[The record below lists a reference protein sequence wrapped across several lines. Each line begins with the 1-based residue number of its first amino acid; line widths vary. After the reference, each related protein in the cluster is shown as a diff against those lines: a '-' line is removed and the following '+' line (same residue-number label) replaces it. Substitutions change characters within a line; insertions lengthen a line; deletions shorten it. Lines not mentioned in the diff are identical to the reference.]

1 VTSPF
6 SGPLAPRLSGKAVAR
21 QYQVAPGAGVAEAA
35 AWYGVSVEAM
45 AAAIADAQVLDAGA
59 PGHPVTATFGG
70 REVAIAPADT
80 LTTLAAALGAPSV
93 LALLAGVVLAPAGAG
108 LLRPGAQLGLGRA
121 STTPGATDS
130 FTTVAAYFE
139 QQPAALAIA
148 NQDRPGVLATQT
160 LSFGGRTHP
169 VVPTDTIAIVA
180 QALALTP
187 ATLATAPGLG
197 DAPGIFAPTP
207 LHALQVLPDLSLSTA
222 KAPLADGTNH
232 VAFLFGTGSDA
243 SFKSLFLDV
252 DYDVS
257 EIEFAIEDVPQAGDY
272 RSSDWLRLV
281 IPLGS
286 SAFGGAVDL
295 APGQTQVPIPLRAFP
310 LLPSVV
316 DLTEQAAVP
325 RPATIAEAKEWELA
339 ATIQHQSAAQ
349 DTLQLEVAF
358 GAVPTEVDAGGP
370 DPLLAPLAQF
380 VAAWR
385 DVQNDVAALAALP
398 ATAVSPPPKLVALV
412 GSLATLAGDLAAGL
426 AASARAFGRAT
437 TGGQLYY
444 FALEPTIDHTG
455 PTPVIDFFDLG
466 VLPGSDAHDVP
477 WPTVHL
483 GDPSQPLQ
491 RTVLPDGRRRYMYAS
506 PRPPAFSSLTQTY
519 IFPGD
524 APGRDA
530 VVYETGQTAVAA
542 QRNADLVTTA
552 ATADAFLYQTPWVT
566 FSSPAVPYLVA
577 PDPIPAPAGADL
589 QTAVTAAL
597 TALLSSDG
605 LPIDGHHR
613 IRLLCTHER
622 LLAGTDTDD
631 GAVRMGQ
638 PVVYLPQRLVTL
650 ADAPTIATEI
660 ATRAATWAATIQ
672 PHPLDAYILDLSIF
686 ATADLAMTRPLVAIP
701 RIVVPVTGLGAG
713 GGHQEGASVG

>member
-1 VTSPF
+1 
-6 SGPLAPRLSGKAVAR
+6 
-21 QYQVAPGAGVAEAA
+21 
-35 AWYGVSVEAM
+35 M
-45 AAAIADAQVLDAGA
+45 
-59 PGHPVTATFGG
+59 
-70 REVAIAPADT
+70 
-80 LTTLAAALGAPSV
+80 
-93 LALLAGVVLAPAGAG
+93 
-108 LLRPGAQLGLGRA
+108 
-121 STTPGATDS
+121 
-130 FTTVAAYFE
+130 
-139 QQPAALAIA
+139 
-148 NQDRPGVLATQT
+148 
-160 LSFGGRTHP
+160 
-169 VVPTDTIAIVA
+169 
-180 QALALTP
+180 
-187 ATLATAPGLG
+187 
-197 DAPGIFAPTP
+197 
-207 LHALQVLPDLSLSTA
+207 
-222 KAPLADGTNH
+222 
-232 VAFLFGTGSDA
+232 
-243 SFKSLFLDV
+243 
-252 DYDVS
+252 
-257 EIEFAIEDVPQAGDY
+257 
-272 RSSDWLRLV
+272 
-281 IPLGS
+281 
-286 SAFGGAVDL
+286 
-295 APGQTQVPIPLRAFP
+295 
-310 LLPSVV
+310 
-316 DLTEQAAVP
+316 
-325 RPATIAEAKEWELA
+325 
-339 ATIQHQSAAQ
+339 
-349 DTLQLEVAF
+349 
-358 GAVPTEVDAGGP
+358 
-370 DPLLAPLAQF
+370 AQF

-412 GSLATLAGDLAAGL
+412 GSLATLAGDLATGL

-506 PRPPAFSSLTQTY
+506 PRPPALSSLTQTY

-530 VVYETGQTAVAA
+530 VVHETGQTAVAA

-605 LPIDGHHR
+605 LPIDGRHR

-622 LLAGTDTDD
+622 LLAGTDTAD

-701 RIVVPVTGLGAG
+701 RIVVPVTGLGTG
-713 GGHQEGASVG
+713 GGHQEGAASPRVNDSAQ